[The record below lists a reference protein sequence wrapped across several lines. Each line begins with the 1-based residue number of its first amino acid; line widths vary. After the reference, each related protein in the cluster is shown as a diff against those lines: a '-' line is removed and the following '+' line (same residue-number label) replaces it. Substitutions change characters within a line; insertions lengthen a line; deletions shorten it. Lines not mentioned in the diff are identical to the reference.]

1 MTEWEIENL
10 PSTKTGKRML
20 KRVSPIYDNSIFM
33 KMFYEGVGSEFDK
46 VRAYFETLREQS
58 FPHLVDWA
66 IEYQEH
72 KYSIIPDKS
81 LTLEQR
87 RERLKIKLESK
98 RPLNPA
104 ILEKYIADNYGIEVY
119 LGETD
124 PGFITIEL
132 EHYEDLLKFLQWLLR
147 EKPAH
152 LMLKAVLRKQLLAPL
167 YVGIGTFVSGRMRIP
182 QGERVYKDGRQYIF
196 DDGERKIIIT
206 PDEQVDL
213 PLNTGI
219 ALFKFG
225 RIRIPAQDFTLP
237 DRPDVTISDGER
249 EWVITPANITVHD
262 GEATT
267 VIPISDITGDEL
279 TLRVTFPTSQRV
291 ITLKNPRP
299 DLTADEVNQV
309 ADFIVQNEILVNKD
323 DDSAQGINLAK
334 IVTTTEEILF

>member
-87 RERLKIKLESK
+87 RERLKIKIESK

-167 YVGIGTFVSGRMRIP
+167 YVGIGTFAHGRKRIP

>member
-58 FPHLVDWA
+58 FPHSVDWA

-72 KYSIIPDKS
+72 KYSIIPDKT

-104 ILEKYIADNYGIEVY
+104 ILEKYIADNYGEDVY
-119 LGETD
+119 LGESE
-124 PGFITIEL
+124 PGFITIDFD
-132 EHYEDLLKFLQWLLR
+132 HFDKIPKFLTWLLN

-152 LMLKAVLRKQLLAPL
+152 LMIKVVVHKELLFPL
-167 YVGIGTFVSGRMRIP
+167 YVGIGTFVSGRKRIP
-182 QGERVYKDGRQYIF
+182 QGERVYKEGRQYVF

-206 PDEQVDL
+206 PDEQFYL

-225 RIRIPAQDFTLP
+225 RIKIPSGDTRIPDRAEITL
-237 DRPDVTISDGER
+237 TDGER
-249 EWVITPANITVHD
+249 ELVITPENITVVD
-262 GEATT
+262 GD
-267 VIPISDITGDEL
+267 ISRVVPLADITGDEL
-279 TLRVTFPTSQRV
+279 TLRITFPTSQRI

-309 ADFIVQNEILVNKD
+309 ADFIVQNEILLNKE